1 MAKYSVHQQPVE
13 TLLSWIKSGDIAIPE
28 IQRPF
33 VWNGAKVRD
42 LIDSLYQGY
51 PVGYIITWRNPD
63 VKLKNG
69 ELSAGKKVLIDGQ
82 QRITALTAAIV
93 GQRVLD
99 KNYKEINIRI
109 AFNPLEEKFDV
120 LNKAYEKSPE
130 WIDNINPIVN
140 DEISISKAIRKYC
153 QDNPEADEEL
163 VEERIENLKRIKTKQ
178 VGIIELDASLDID
191 TVTEIFIRINQKG
204 VVLSNADFVMS
215 KIASD
220 EQHGGNKMR
229 KMVDYFCRLLVDKG
243 FIKHIQDND
252 TAFTQSDYYKEIKW
266 MATGA
271 DDLYVPDYI
280 DMLRVAFTFKFSR
293 GKFSD
298 LVALLSGRNFETRS
312 YEGSIAESSY
322 VKLSDGLSAFVNQ
335 TNYQRFVMIIK
346 STGLISKKLI
356 SSQNS
361 LNFAYALYLK
371 LREDGVGEAETQ
383 GYVKR
388 WMVMSMFIG
397 RYSGSAESRIDEDI
411 KQINEKGIAAYLIQM
426 EQANLGAGF
435 WDFGIINDLESSSV
449 NNNAYNLYLAAQV
462 NNSAVAFLSKSMKIS
477 TLIEQRGDVHHI
489 FPKKYLMNNGYSQK
503 AYNQVANFVF
513 TEQATN
519 IKVGMLTPKEY
530 LDKVKAQIQ
539 AGTNGI
545 STLDSDSSLQEN
557 LINNDIPGII
567 EEASYLVYEDF
578 LEERRRLMATK
589 LKVYYS
595 QL

>member
-120 LNKAYEKSPE
+120 FNKAYEKSSE

-140 DEISISKAIRKYC
+140 DEISISKAIRQYC
-153 QDNPEADEEL
+153 KDNPEADEDL

-229 KMVDYFCRLLVDKG
+229 KMVDYFCRLIVDKG

-252 TAFTQSDYYKEIKW
+252 TAFAQSDYYREIKW

-312 YEGSIAESSY
+312 YEDSIAETSY
-322 VKLSDGLSAFVNQ
+322 AKLSQGLSAFVNQ
-335 TNYQRFVMIIK
+335 TNYQRFIMIIK

-371 LREDGVGEAETQ
+371 LREDGMGEAESQ

-426 EQANLGAGF
+426 EQANLGPGF
-435 WDFGIINDLESSSV
+435 WDFGIINDLETSSV

-462 NNSAVAFLSKSMKIS
+462 NNNTVAFLSKNMKIS
-477 TLIEQRGDVHHI
+477 SLIEQRGDVHHI
-489 FPKKYLMNNGYSQK
+489 FPKKYLMNNGYPQK

-530 LDKVKAQIQ
+530 LDKVKTQIQ
-539 AGTNGI
+539 VGTNEI
-545 STLDSDSSLQEN
+545 STLDSESSLQDN
-557 LINNDIPGII
+557 LVVNDIPSLL
-567 EEASYLVYEDF
+567 EEASHLVYEKF
-578 LEERRRLMATK
+578 LEERRRLMANK
-589 LKVYYS
+589 LKNYYN

>member
-153 QDNPEADEEL
+153 KDNPDADEDL

-252 TAFTQSDYYKEIKW
+252 TTFTQSDYYKEIKW

-312 YEGSIAESSY
+312 YEGSIAEASY
-322 VKLSDGLSAFVNQ
+322 AKLSEGLSAFVNQ
-335 TNYQRFVMIIK
+335 TNYQRFIMIIK

-371 LREDGVGEAETQ
+371 LREDGLGEAETQ

-462 NNSAVAFLSKSMKIS
+462 NNNSVAFLSKSMKIS

-539 AGTNGI
+539 AGINGI
-545 STLDSDSSLQEN
+545 STLDSDSSLQQN
-557 LINNDIPGII
+557 LINNDIPSII
-567 EEASYLVYEDF
+567 EEASHLVYEDF

>member
-220 EQHGGNKMR
+220 EQHSGNKMR

-252 TAFTQSDYYKEIKW
+252 TPFTQSDYFKEIKW

-312 YEGSIAESSY
+312 YEGSIAEASY
-322 VKLSDGLSAFVNQ
+322 AKLSEGLSAFVNQ

-371 LREDGVGEAETQ
+371 LREDGLGEAETQ

-411 KQINEKGIAAYLIQM
+411 KQINEKGISAYLQQM
-426 EQANLGAGF
+426 EQAHLGPGF
-435 WDFGIINDLESSSV
+435 WDFGIINDLETSSV

-462 NNSAVAFLSKSMKIS
+462 NSNTVAFLSKSMKIS

-489 FPKKYLMNNGYSQK
+489 FPKKYLINNGYSQK

-530 LDKVKAQIQ
+530 LDKVKAQINS
-539 AGTNGI
+539 GINGI
-545 STLDSDSSLQEN
+545 STLDTETSLQEN
-557 LINNDIPGII
+557 LVNNDIPEII
-567 EEASYLVYEDF
+567 EESSHLVYEAF
-578 LEERRRLMATK
+578 LEERRKLMANK
-589 LKVYYS
+589 LKVYYG

>member
-312 YEGSIAESSY
+312 YEGSIAEASY
-322 VKLSDGLSAFVNQ
+322 AKLSEGLSAFVNQ

-346 STGLISKKLI
+346 STGLISRKLI

-411 KQINEKGIAAYLIQM
+411 KQINEKGIAAYLMQM

-435 WDFGIINDLESSSV
+435 WDFGIINDLETSSV

-530 LDKVKAQIQ
+530 LDKVKSQIQ

-567 EEASYLVYEDF
+567 EEASHLIYEDF
-578 LEERRRLMATK
+578 LEERRKLMANK
-589 LKVYYS
+589 LKIYYS